1 MPAESDRV
9 SVAIEGHLHRDWT
22 RFSLDS
28 DLFTPAD
35 AWSVSLGIPAAQL
48 PGYVRPWAKVEVRV
62 GDNLALTG
70 RVDSLRRRIA
80 RDGLELSLS
89 GRDGAGILLDCSAPV
104 FTQRE
109 VAVDEVCASMV
120 RPLGVD
126 KIDVQPGG
134 AAFKK
139 VSIEPGMTAWEA
151 LQRAAEASGLWP
163 WFAPDGT
170 LRVAAPDYSRAV
182 DAELICAFD
191 ATGRRRSS
199 AVPVAT
205 KEATGI
211 DSSAGAKNNVISL
224 EMEESC
230 NRRHSE
236 VTVLGQSTG
245 GEDDEA
251 QNALRATVKDGGAW
265 FYRPLIRDEGHV
277 DSVPMARTRAR
288 KIITDGVFDSL
299 TFTAVV
305 HGHRT
310 DSGSLWEPGMH
321 IRLRVEKL
329 CDISLLLAR
338 RTLLGGREG
347 RTTTLTLK
355 PWGVWLPDTAKK
367 AKKRKKKS
375 DGDEMDFD
383 LED

>member
-1 MPAESDRV
+1 MPVESDRV

-62 GDNLALTG
+62 GDSLALTG

-109 VAVDEVCASMV
+109 VALDEVCATMV

-182 DAELICAFD
+182 DAELIC
-191 ATGRRRSS
+191 S
-199 AVPVAT
+199 
-205 KEATGI
+205 I
-211 DSSAGAKNNVISL
+211 DSSAGTKNNVIAL
-224 EMEESC
+224 DMEESC

-277 DSVPMARTRAR
+277 DSVAMARTRAR

-355 PWGVWLPDTAKK
+355 PWAVWLPDTAKK